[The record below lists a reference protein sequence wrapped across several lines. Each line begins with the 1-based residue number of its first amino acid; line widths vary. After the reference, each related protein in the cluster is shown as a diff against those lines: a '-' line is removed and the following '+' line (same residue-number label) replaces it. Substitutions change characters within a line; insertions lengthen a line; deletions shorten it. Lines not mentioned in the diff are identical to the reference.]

1 MVCLQIVANSF
12 LANLSTSATFATILV
27 EYLLKHMEEM
37 GCKMHV
43 ISKLTVEFILQISPH
58 YSVTSGIVFYYELT
72 ESLFVCVTC
81 VN

>member
-1 MVCLQIVANSF
+1 
-12 LANLSTSATFATILV
+12 
-27 EYLLKHMEEM
+27 MEEM

>member
-1 MVCLQIVANSF
+1 
-12 LANLSTSATFATILV
+12 
-27 EYLLKHMEEM
+27 MEEM

-58 YSVTSGIVFYYELT
+58 YSDTSGIVSYCELI
-72 ESLFVCVTC
+72 ESLFVYVTC